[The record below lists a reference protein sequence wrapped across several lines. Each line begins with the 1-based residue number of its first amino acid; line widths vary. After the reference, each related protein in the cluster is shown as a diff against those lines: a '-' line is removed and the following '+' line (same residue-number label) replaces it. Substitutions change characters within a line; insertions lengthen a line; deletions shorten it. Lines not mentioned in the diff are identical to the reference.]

1 MEKSLSNCKNLDIIL
16 NLHIRETLFS
26 AFKTLQGFGD
36 SRKITGLNLDKYS
49 SSGDNNS
56 IMISALS
63 FNVNSVN
70 YSVINS
76 EKSENYSVINS
87 EKLKDII
94 PIITEKNKKQSNS
107 KNKSEQIDSFFNKIV
122 SGEKL
127 KFDEED
133 TKTINFSINTDVA
146 DLHIVNSDK
155 NKKFKEN
162 KILDIKKEIDEEND
176 KNSMIKG
183 RKKSCIKKSLTTMG
197 RGSRGND
204 NKVTKKSNFLNDKL
218 FEFDEISDSI
228 HSEGDNS
235 NSESENTSFNF

>member
-176 KNSMIKG
+176 KNSMIRG
-183 RKKSCIKKSLTTMG
+183 RNKSNIKKSLTMMG
-197 RGSRGND
+197 GND

-218 FEFDEISDSI
+218 FEFDEISDNI

-235 NSESENTSFNF
+235 NCESENTSFNF